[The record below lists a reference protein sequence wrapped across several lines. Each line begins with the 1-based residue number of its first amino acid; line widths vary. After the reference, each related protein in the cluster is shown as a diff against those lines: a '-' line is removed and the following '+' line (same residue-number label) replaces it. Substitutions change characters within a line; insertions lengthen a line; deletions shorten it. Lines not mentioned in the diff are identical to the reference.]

1 MMKTMSFTKYS
12 IVVAMTL
19 MLAGC
24 VVPQGSRVSPY
35 DLQKRQQAM
44 ASSDRLIVPGQRIG
58 PIYLGMGM
66 DQVVA
71 TLGQPD
77 YVTVPPHTGLQL
89 WKYDNLN
96 LGIYC
101 YGNSSAPSVTSI
113 ETVAWND
120 TGKNLGQS
128 TWADVIPVAT
138 VFQTNNGIGLGAS
151 TYDVRRAYSD
161 YGYQDSGYGMNY
173 TQLGVYFGMQSDR
186 RISVITVTSRQ

>member
-1 MMKTMSFTKYS
+1 MSFTKCS
-12 IVVAMTL
+12 IVAAMTL

-24 VVPQGSRVSPY
+24 VVPQGSRVSAF
-35 DLQKRQQAM
+35 DLQKREQAM

-71 TLGQPD
+71 TLGRAD
-77 YVTVPPHTGLQL
+77 YVVESPPHTGIQL

-101 YGNSSAPSVTSI
+101 YARSSAPYVTSI
-113 ETVAWND
+113 ETIAWND

-128 TWADVIPVAT
+128 TWADVIPVVT
-138 VFQTNNGIGLGAS
+138 VFQTSNGIELGAS
-151 TYDVRRAYSD
+151 SYDVRRAYGGYS
-161 YGYQDSGYGMNY
+161 YQDVGGYGLNF
-173 TQLGVYFGMQSDR
+173 TQLGVYFGLQSDR
-186 RISVITVTSRQ
+186 RVSVITVSPRQ

>member
-1 MMKTMSFTKYS
+1 
-12 IVVAMTL
+12 MTL

-24 VVPQGSRVSPY
+24 VVPQGSRVSAF
-35 DLQKRQQAM
+35 DLQKREQAM

-66 DQVVA
+66 DEVVA

-77 YVTVPPHTGLQL
+77 YVVESPPHTARQL

-101 YGNSSAPSVTSI
+101 FGSSSAPSVVSI
-113 ETVAWND
+113 ETVAWNN

-138 VFQTNNGIGLGAS
+138 VFQTNNGIELGAS
-151 TYDVRRAYSD
+151 TYDVRRAYD
-161 YGYQDSGYGMNY
+161 GYGYQDFGYGMNY
-173 TQLGVYFGMQSDR
+173 TRPGVYFGMQSDR
-186 RISVITVTSRQ
+186 RIVVITVNPRQ